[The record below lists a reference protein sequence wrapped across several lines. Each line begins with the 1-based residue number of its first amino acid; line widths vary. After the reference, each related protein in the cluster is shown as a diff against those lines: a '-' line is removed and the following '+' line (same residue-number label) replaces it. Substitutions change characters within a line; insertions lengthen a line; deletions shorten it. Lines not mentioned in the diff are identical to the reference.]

1 MSTLGSTPVPNALLS
16 SALDA
21 PLDIINMKQH
31 VSRVVFLIAKFLL
44 TLPTTS
50 PLILVKVVSLSLT

>member
-21 PLDIINMKQH
+21 PLDIINMKQQ

>member
-16 SALDA
+16 CALDA
-21 PLDIINMKQH
+21 PLDIINMKQQ